1 MGRNNN
7 ELSSATTTT
16 TSSSSS
22 RFVAAGH
29 GEERGQTLEDFANA
43 LCDGGKSKSSGGK
56 KQKGGGGDDARNAF
70 FIEVRVIL
78 RLFCGFFLAVN
89 NTTCD
94 TLSFSLPLY
103 VYTYI

>member
-43 LCDGGKSKSSGGK
+43 LWWE
-56 KQKGGGGDDARNAF
+56 
-70 FIEVRVIL
+70 IEEQRW
-78 RLFCGFFLAVN
+78 
-89 NTTCD
+89 
-94 TLSFSLPLY
+94 
-103 VYTYI
+103 

>member
-56 KQKGGGGDDARNAF
+56 KQKGGGDDARNAF